1 MAMSWM
7 LLVAEQ
13 SGKLTLRLP
22 SPHPGGTTRDAT
34 QRSETMEPSLL
45 FKGCRAVFFVCN
57 TLAILMGL
65 TMMGSGIYMYANE
78 ARDYFNVLPPELE
91 KMKHLRTVIIMSGV
105 CTCFVAT
112 FGLCGVLQES
122 QTTLMTYLIMTLALF
137 IINMVVGSFAL
148 IFRGT
153 MEENLGHMLGDSL
166 KNERHWKSWF
176 KLQAKLKCC
185 GVNGYTDWREIR
197 KDDTL
202 PVSCCWL
209 VVGTCRISQD
219 HVHKEGCLYQITE
232 SLKGSIVTM
241 GVVGCSLLVLQFL
254 LLVATLIILVHL
266 RKKASPGSESTTPSP
281 QALPRPR
288 NPPRPNSPRAL
299 HLTQCRSP
307 RPDSPPPPNPQ
318 PPSPGHLISRG
329 RAQQRRD
336 VGKEPP
342 SPPQSPP
349 PPRSYSQG
357 SLPVPDAAPPPS
369 NGHEK
374 GSRKYSNSQ
383 IAVRVLPPM
392 PSELLTSAPSSKI

>member
-1 MAMSWM
+1 MSSPAARETGITYHKLDLGSNPRFIAMA
-7 LLVAEQ
+7 L
-13 SGKLTLRLP
+13 
-22 SPHPGGTTRDAT
+22 
-34 QRSETMEPSLL
+34 
-45 FKGCRAVFFVCN
+45 
-57 TLAILMGL
+57 LMGL

-176 KLQAKLKCC
+176 KLQAK
-185 GVNGYTDWREIR
+185 
-197 KDDTL
+197 
-202 PVSCCWL
+202 
-209 VVGTCRISQD
+209 
-219 HVHKEGCLYQITE
+219 ITE

-266 RKKASPGSESTTPSP
+266 RKKASPGSESTTP
-281 QALPRPR
+281 
-288 NPPRPNSPRAL
+288 N
-299 HLTQCRSP
+299 
-307 RPDSPPPPNPQ
+307 
-318 PPSPGHLISRG
+318 
-329 RAQQRRD
+329 
-336 VGKEPP
+336 
-342 SPPQSPP
+342 
-349 PPRSYSQG
+349 
-357 SLPVPDAAPPPS
+357 AAPPPS

-383 IAVRVLPPM
+383 IAIQLNWSGNVIG
-392 PSELLTSAPSSKI
+392 ELRYQPNGTETCNGWFLESREGLNWSGNVIGELR